1 MQTSKSGNI
10 QRFVNLCSDAG
21 FKAVLCD
28 PANRHLLVALLNIVL
43 PPERRVAELDY
54 ATTEIPGV
62 TLSNKTSRVDLR
74 CTSPDGTCFIV
85 EVQRSPQRNFFRRC
99 VYYASRI
106 YSLGSER
113 GDGQAYELLPVYLV
127 ALLDRDFGFDRGDSR
142 WKCRYISSYTFRESV
157 TGQVEDETICCIFV
171 ELYRFAK
178 GFAECTCEAEQW
190 LWALKNM
197 GQTVD
202 LPEALES
209 TELRALFGAGEI
221 AAFDRDKRE
230 QYDTDMIT
238 ERDYENILRYAR
250 EQGLEQGFEQG
261 EAKGSYEASVRIAG
275 RLLASGMSR
284 DEVSA
289 LTGLSSGQLADIVL

>member
-28 PANRHLLVALLNIVL
+28 PANRQLLVALLNIVL
-43 PPERRVAELDY
+43 PPERRVVELDY

-74 CTSPDGTCFIV
+74 CTSSDRTRFIV

-106 YSLGSER
+106 YSLGSEK

-127 ALLDRDFGFDRGDSR
+127 ALLDRDFGFDLSDHR
-142 WKCRYISSYTFRESV
+142 WRSRYISRYTFRESE

-171 ELYRFAK
+171 ELYRFVK
-178 GFAECTCEAEQW
+178 GFTECMDEAEQW

-197 GQTVD
+197 GQTVE

-209 TELRALFGAGEI
+209 PELRALFGAGEI

-250 EQGLEQGFEQG
+250 EQGLEQG

-275 RLLASGMSR
+275 KLLASGMSR
-284 DEVSA
+284 EEVSA
-289 LTGLSSGQLADIVL
+289 LTGLSSEQLADIVL